1 MTIINNVKWVSASQ
15 LVKVVCQLAGM
26 VIFSRYL
33 TPSEFGVMSMT
44 LVVSN
49 FVSIIRDM
57 GFSAA
62 IIQRERLSKCFLN
75 TVFYFNVFIGI
86 VLFTIVFSSSAM
98 VSHFFKEPELKGTL
112 KAIALAFPLNSITAI
127 HLSLLE
133 RNSKFLTVAKCES
146 ISSIMSLSIASFFA
160 YMGAGVYS
168 LVIQTL
174 LYSFL
179 SASGFWFST
188 KWKPQLFFS
197 FKELISTSRF
207 SFDLVS
213 FNFINYFSRNSD
225 QIIIGKSFGSTLL
238 GQYSL
243 AYRIMLFPLQNIT
256 YVLTRSLFPILSRMQ
271 NDKIECNNIYINT
284 VKSIVLI
291 VTPLMFGLASIGYE
305 FVPLVFGAQWR
316 DVASL
321 LIWLAPT
328 AVLQSQI
335 STTGAVF
342 MSQGRTSVLLWLT
355 IFNAFLQ
362 IGAFIVGSLY
372 DINTIV
378 ILYFAANL
386 VMYFPNMLFAVSVL
400 GGSFLSLLKS
410 ILLPI
415 LFGILM
421 FASLLYIKPYILFFM
436 NLNPNSITFL
446 IIQIFLGFLIY
457 TMLILIF
464 ERDDLRRFRG
474 SLRKRNNI
482 L

>member
-1 MTIINNVKWVSASQ
+1 
-15 LVKVVCQLAGM
+15 
-26 VIFSRYL
+26 
-33 TPSEFGVMSMT
+33 
-44 LVVSN
+44 
-49 FVSIIRDM
+49 
-57 GFSAA
+57 
-62 IIQRERLSKCFLN
+62 
-75 TVFYFNVFIGI
+75 
-86 VLFTIVFSSSAM
+86 
-98 VSHFFKEPELKGTL
+98 
-112 KAIALAFPLNSITAI
+112 
-127 HLSLLE
+127 
-133 RNSKFLTVAKCES
+133 
-146 ISSIMSLSIASFFA
+146 
-160 YMGAGVYS
+160 
-168 LVIQTL
+168 
-174 LYSFL
+174 
-179 SASGFWFST
+179 
-188 KWKPQLFFS
+188 
-197 FKELISTSRF
+197 
-207 SFDLVS
+207 
-213 FNFINYFSRNSD
+213 
-225 QIIIGKSFGSTLL
+225 
-238 GQYSL
+238 
-243 AYRIMLFPLQNIT
+243 MLFPLQNIT

-410 ILLPI
+410 ISLPI